1 MLIVTEGPRSSAF
14 IYYTYVDA
22 CMNMSKIH
30 IHVHYP
36 SEKKNMSINTSIQ
49 IFTMASFMNTKSV
62 SQQAKGW
69 VGGPCVVG
77 DTYKIK
83 LWQRNPQTIQKEAK
97 CASVYTEPQP
107 GKMSPWDV
115 TLRWEENWWLFRDG
129 EAQLHRGEKIW
140 HFI

>member
-22 CMNMSKIH
+22 CMNMWKIH

-83 LWQRNPQTIQKEAK
+83 LWQRNPQTIQKGSQMCFCLYRATARE
-97 CASVYTEPQP
+97 
-107 GKMSPWDV
+107 DV
-115 TLRWEENWWLFRDG
+115 TLRWEENWWLFRNG